1 MSSSRY
7 PVVRL
12 GVTAGGEELTWCGP
26 CHIAFQGQTRSGK
39 SSAVYSFLA
48 RAHATGLVRVVG
60 IDPTSVMLRPFAA
73 LGERH
78 IHTGGADLA
87 GAVAVLEWAVAEM
100 DRRIGLLWPNR
111 VDKIERFGGPGPML
125 LLVVLEEAPVLLSGL
140 ASEDSSAGRRG
151 GERLEPKAKH
161 LIKRIFCEGNKVG
174 VNVLTISQRTSV
186 LVIPGD
192 ARSNVGYRITLRMDD
207 PDGLRMLHSGVQDE
221 DARWVASAKPGRALV
236 DAPALRRQ
244 SRARL
249 DWLEYSAYLS
259 ALGLGAGVR
268 GRQPPSRP
276 LPPKGRR
283 TRTEDAGQ
291 KPRAASSSSPA
302 RSPG

>member
-12 GVTAGGEELTWCGP
+12 GVTAGGEEVLWDAP
-26 CHIAFQGQTRSGK
+26 RHIAIQGMTRSGK
-39 SSAVYSFLA
+39 SSAVYSFLV
-48 RAHATGLVRVVG
+48 RAHATGLVRVIG

-73 LGERH
+73 LGEPY
-78 IHTGGADLA
+78 ICCGMSDLGASGVDSVLHF
-87 GAVAVLEWAVAEM
+87 AVREM

-111 VDKIERFGGPGPML
+111 VDQITRFSRRCPV
-125 LLVVLEEAPVLLSGL
+125 LLVVLEEAPGLLSGL

-174 VNVLTISQRTSV
+174 VNVLAISQRTSV
-186 LVIPGD
+186 QVIQGD
-192 ARSNVGYRITLRMDD
+192 SRSNIAHRITMRMDD

-236 DAPALRRQ
+236 DSPALHHARV
-244 SRARL
+244 RL

-276 LPPKGRR
+276 SPPKGRR
-283 TRTEDAGQ
+283 TRTEDAEP